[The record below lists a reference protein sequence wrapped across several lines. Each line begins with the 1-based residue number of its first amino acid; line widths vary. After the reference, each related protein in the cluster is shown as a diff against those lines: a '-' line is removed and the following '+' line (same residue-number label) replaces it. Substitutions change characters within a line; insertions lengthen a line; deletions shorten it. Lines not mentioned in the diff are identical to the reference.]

1 MSWQRDAAPLRSSST
16 CSVFFCFT
24 HATSSFPPTPPP
36 SAEYS
41 LLSLIPQGNKEHG
54 SGHELNP
61 YVKGA
66 ADVDMYP
73 IIECY
78 ARLVS
83 HEASSAPGAMEG
95 VRGSYH
101 VRDAR
106 APSQAVAEED
116 SRHSTEEEAQLRV
129 TFREALRLQLRH
141 SLRSAV
147 DTFAEKRKEEGGAS
161 SSPKAGS
168 GGSGGGASS
177 RSLGSLNGGAEE
189 RLLA

>member
-1 MSWQRDAAPLRSSST
+1 MGRAAAAAQRSPPSPAFGL
-16 CSVFFCFT
+16 FT
-24 HATSSFPPTPPP
+24 PSLCPPHPPP
-36 SAEYS
+36 FPLAEYS

-83 HEASSAPGAMEG
+83 HEASAAPGAMEG

-141 SLRSAV
+141 SLKSAV
-147 DTFAEKRKEEGGAS
+147 DTFAEKRKEEGEGA
-161 SSPKAGS
+161 SPKAG
-168 GGSGGGASS
+168 GGGGGASS